1 MKSSEIRTRFLKFFE
16 ARGHRVLPSSSLV
29 PAHDPT
35 LLFSNAGMNQF
46 KDVFLG
52 REKRDYSRAATSQK
66 CVRAGGKHND
76 LEQVGRTTRHH
87 TFFEMLG
94 NFSFGD
100 YFKKE
105 AIPWAWELV
114 TKDYAI
120 PAEKLYVTVFR
131 EDDEAEEIWAKDVGV
146 PRARIFRMDEHDNF
160 WAMGDTGPD
169 GPCSEIHYDL
179 GPAASTLGHP
189 DCPFPCPQDCG
200 RYVEL
205 WNLVFMQFNRDEQG
219 NMTPLP
225 RPSIDTGAG
234 LERLATVLQGKNSN
248 FDTDLFRPLIQEA
261 AGLANVEY
269 GANHDTDVSLRIIA
283 DHARATTFLISDGV
297 LPSNEGRGYVLR
309 LIMRRALYHGQTLG
323 LNEPFLYKMSGHVVQ
338 MMKDSYPELVESA
351 HHVAKAIKIEEQRY
365 AHTTRLGLERLDV
378 APVVLATGSEI
389 PLRPLREALHE
400 VNKAAELGDP
410 AVKALEKLTT
420 ATGPSEALLRAMAPS
435 EQAVR
440 LNEALGKALAR
451 ASEAMAPNE
460 ALGKALARASEVM
473 APNEA
478 LGKALARAS
487 EVMAPNEALGKAL
500 ARASEVMAPNEALGK
515 ALARASEVMAPN
527 EALGKA
533 LARASEVMAPNEAI
547 AKVLEGLSEAAK
559 ANKGMFDSLKTLAA
573 RVPPPEIPAWIPGEE
588 IFKLHDTFGLRP
600 DFVEDI
606 VRDYGLTVDRAGYEA
621 EMQKQRDRAR
631 ASWKGVEKKA
641 ASPVFLKLAEERKT
655 VFDGYAQTTSTDCRI
670 VALVRNGEGVT
681 AVRGGEQVETIL
693 DHTPFYAEAGGQVG
707 DVGHLLIPASD
718 HEVAHIT
725 YAYYPVTGLVVHK
738 AETRDALRVGDLVT
752 AKVDVER
759 RDATRRNHTAT
770 HLLHAAL
777 RKTLGTHVKQAGSLV
792 APDRLRFDFTHYAAL
807 DEQDLLDIE
816 DLVNE
821 HILKNEVVATEE
833 KDLDSAVASGAMAL
847 FGEKYAD
854 KVRVLSID
862 DFSKELCGGTHV
874 QRTGDIG
881 LFKIVSEG
889 SVAAGTRRIEA
900 VTGEGVLKH
909 LRQASETLALLAD
922 SLHAKPEELL
932 QAVEKL
938 SDSEKKLRKELEAQ
952 RQKGAEASLGEVVSR
967 AGKVKGVF
975 VIAQKIPEPIDRAAL
990 RNLADR
996 CRAQIKSGVVV
1007 LGNVVDGKVSLIAAV
1022 TKDLTDKLDA
1032 GKIVKQAAAYVEG
1045 SGGGRK
1051 DLAEAG
1057 GKNPA
1062 KLDESLQA
1070 VPTIIEAML

>member
-160 WAMGDTGPD
+160 WAMGDTGPC

-451 ASEAMAPNE
+451 ASEA
-460 ALGKALARASEVM
+460 
-473 APNEA
+473 
-478 LGKALARAS
+478 
-487 EVMAPNEALGKAL
+487 
-500 ARASEVMAPNEALGK
+500 
-515 ALARASEVMAPN
+515 MAPN

-854 KVRVLSID
+854 KVRVLSIN

-874 QRTGDIG
+874 RRTGDIG

-900 VTGEGVLKH
+900 VTGEGVLKY

-952 RQKGAEASLGEVVSR
+952 QMKRATSQARDLVEEARE
-967 AGKVKGVF
+967 VKGVR
-975 VIAQKIPEPIDRAAL
+975 VVAARVEVTDRSAMRQMVDDL
-990 RNLADR
+990 RAKL
-996 CRAQIKSGVVV
+996 QSGVIV
-1007 LGNVVDGKVSLIAAV
+1007 LGSVSEGKVSLVAAV
-1022 TKDLTDKLDA
+1022 TKDLTNRLDA
-1032 GKIVKQAAAYVEG
+1032 GKIVKQAAAIVEG
-1045 SGGGRK
+1045 TGGGRK

-1070 VPTIIEAML
+1070 VPAIIEAML

>member
-1 MKSSEIRTRFLKFFE
+1 MNSMNSNDIRNRFLSFFE

-52 REKRDYSRAATSQK
+52 REKRDYLRAATSQK

-120 PAEKLYVTVFR
+120 PVDKLYVTVFR

-146 PRARIFRMDEHDNF
+146 PRDRIFRLDEHDNF
-160 WAMGDTGPD
+160 WAMGDTGPC

-189 DCPFPCPQDCG
+189 DCSFPCPQDCG

-219 NMTPLP
+219 VMTPLP

-234 LERLATVLQGKNSN
+234 LERMACVLQGKLSN
-248 FDTDLFRPLIQEA
+248 FDTDLFRPLIDEA
-261 AGLANVEY
+261 AALANVEY
-269 GANHDTDVSLRIIA
+269 GSNHDTDVSLRIIA
-283 DHARATTFLISDGV
+283 DHARSATFLISDGV

-323 LNEPFLYKMSGHVVQ
+323 LNEPFLYKMAGHVVQ
-338 MMKDSYPELVESA
+338 MMKDAYPELLETER
-351 HHVAKAIKIEEQRY
+351 HVAKAIKVEEEKYER
-365 AHTTRLGLERLDV
+365 TTQLALQKLGTTGVV
-378 APVVLATGSEI
+378 ARTGVVI
-389 PLRPLREALHE
+389 PLQHWDDYWRKGILDDKIDEITRNTPDPGTRE
-400 VNKAAELGDP
+400 VELGR
-410 AVKALEKLTT
+410 KAKSQQRR
-420 ATGPSEALLRAMAPS
+420 G
-435 EQAVR
+435 
-440 LNEALGKALAR
+440 
-451 ASEAMAPNE
+451 
-460 ALGKALARASEVM
+460 
-473 APNEA
+473 
-478 LGKALARAS
+478 
-487 EVMAPNEALGKAL
+487 
-500 ARASEVMAPNEALGK
+500 
-515 ALARASEVMAPN
+515 
-527 EALGKA
+527 
-533 LARASEVMAPNEAI
+533 I
-547 AKVLEGLSEAAK
+547 
-559 ANKGMFDSLKTLAA
+559 
-573 RVPPPEIPAWIPGEE
+573 IPGDDV
-588 IFKLHDTFGLRP
+588 FLMHDSFGLRP
-600 DFVEDI
+600 EFTASILAQKDI
-606 VRDYGLTVDRAGYEA
+606 GVDLEGYQAAME
-621 EMQKQRDRAR
+621 KQRQLAR
-631 ASWKGVEKKA
+631 LFWKDEAREVVL
-641 ASPVFLKLAEERKT
+641 PVYQQLGETQKT
-655 VFDGYAQTTSTDCRI
+655 QFDGYLQTTSPNCKI
-670 VALVRNGEGVT
+670 IALVQNEES
-681 AVRGGEQVETIL
+681 VREVKPGAEVEIVL

-707 DVGHLLIPASD
+707 DTGCLLASD
-718 HEVAHIT
+718 STREVAHVSD
-725 YAYYPVTGLVVHK
+725 AYHPVSTLTAHK
-738 AETRDALRVGDLVT
+738 ALVRETLRIGDHVT
-752 AKVDVER
+752 AMVDVDR

-777 RKTLGTHVKQAGSLV
+777 RLTLGTHVKQAGSLV
-792 APDRLRFDFTHYAAL
+792 APDRLRFDFTHYAGL
-807 DEQDLLDIE
+807 EEQDLLDIE

-821 HILKNEVVATEE
+821 QILKNQEVVTTVM
-833 KDLDSAVASGAMAL
+833 DLDEAVNTGAMAL

-854 KVRVLSID
+854 QVRVLSID

-874 QRTGDIG
+874 RRTGDIG

-900 VTGEGVLKH
+900 VTGEGVLKQ
-909 LRQASETLALLAD
+909 LRQASETLALLAG
-922 SLHAKPEELL
+922 SLRAKPDELL
-932 QAVEKL
+932 PAIEKL
-938 SDSEKKLRKELEAQ
+938 AESEKKLRKELEAQ
-952 RQKGAEASLGEVVSR
+952 QMKRAASQ
-967 AGKVKGVF
+967 AGDLARTAREVKGVRVVSARVEVTDRSAMRQMVDDLRAKLGTG
-975 VIAQKIPEPIDRAAL
+975 VI
-990 RNLADR
+990 
-996 CRAQIKSGVVV
+996 V
-1007 LGNVVDGKVSLIAAV
+1007 LGSVADGKVSLIAAV
-1022 TKDLTDKLDA
+1022 TKDLTNKLDA

-1062 KLDESLQA
+1062 RLDESLQA
-1070 VPTIIEAML
+1070 VLSIIEGML

>member
-1 MKSSEIRTRFLKFFE
+1 MVNSDSNMKSSEIRTRFLKFFE
-16 ARGHRVLPSSSLV
+16 GRGHRVLPSSSLV

-52 REKRDYSRAATSQK
+52 REKRDYSRATTSQK

-114 TKDYAI
+114 TRDYAI

-131 EDDEAEEIWAKDVGV
+131 EDDEAAEIWAKDVGV
-146 PRARIFRMDEHDNF
+146 PRDRIFRMDEHDNF
-160 WAMGDTGPD
+160 WAMGDTGPC

-189 DCPFPCPQDCG
+189 DCPFPCLQDCG

-219 NMTPLP
+219 KMTSLP

-234 LERLATVLQGKNSN
+234 LERLATVLQGKISN
-248 FDTDLFRPLIQEA
+248 FDTDLLRPLIEEA

-269 GANHDTDVSLRIIA
+269 GTSHDTDVSLRIIA
-283 DHARATTFLISDGV
+283 DHARAATFLISDGV

-323 LNEPFLYKMSGHVVQ
+323 LNEPFLYKMAGHVVQ
-338 MMKDSYPELVESA
+338 MMKDAYPELLETERHA
-351 HHVAKAIKIEEQRY
+351 AKAIKIEEERY
-365 AHTTRLGLERLDV
+365 AHTTRLGLEKLDSARV
-378 APVVLATGSEI
+378 FLFSSGTTPTGKIVTFGEY
-389 PLRPLREALHE
+389 
-400 VNKAAELGDP
+400 
-410 AVKALEKLTT
+410 KALCKEE
-420 ATGPSEALLRAMAPS
+420 S
-435 EQAVR
+435 AVP
-440 LNEALGKALAR
+440 LGVI
-451 ASEAMAPNE
+451 M
-460 ALGKALARASEVM
+460 
-473 APNEA
+473 
-478 LGKALARAS
+478 
-487 EVMAPNEALGKAL
+487 
-500 ARASEVMAPNEALGK
+500 
-515 ALARASEVMAPN
+515 
-527 EALGKA
+527 
-533 LARASEVMAPNEAI
+533 
-547 AKVLEGLSEAAK
+547 
-559 ANKGMFDSLKTLAA
+559 
-573 RVPPPEIPAWIPGEE
+573 GED
-588 IFKLHDTFGLRP
+588 IFRLHDTFGLRP
-600 DFVEDI
+600 DFVED
-606 VRDYGLTVDRAGYEA
+606 VVGNYYLQVDREAYEA
-621 EMQKQRDRAR
+621 EMTRQRERAR
-631 ASWKGVEKKA
+631 ASWKGVEKRA
-641 ASPVFLKLAEERKT
+641 ASPVFLGLAEERRT
-655 VFDGYAQTTSTDCRI
+655 VFDGYAQTSSSDCRI
-670 VALVRNGEGVT
+670 VALVLNGETVSEVHPG
-681 AVRGGEQVETIL
+681 AKVEIVV

-707 DVGHLLIPASD
+707 DTGHFLGPATD
-718 HEVAHIT
+718 HEVAHVINT
-725 YAYYPVTGLVVHK
+725 YYPVSGLIVHK
-738 AETRDALRVGDLVT
+738 AEAREGLRAGDVVAAVVDA
-752 AKVDVER
+752 ER
-759 RDATRRNHTAT
+759 RDAIRRNHTAT

-777 RKTLGTHVKQAGSLV
+777 RRTLGTHVKQAGSLV

-854 KVRVLSID
+854 KVRVLTID

-874 QRTGDIG
+874 RRTGDIG

-900 VTGEGVLKH
+900 VTGEGVLKY

-952 RQKGAEASLGEVVSR
+952 QMKRATSQASDLVKEARE
-967 AGKVKGVF
+967 VKGVR
-975 VIAQKIPEPIDRAAL
+975 VVAARVEVTDRSAMRQMVDDL
-990 RNLADR
+990 RAKL
-996 CRAQIKSGVVV
+996 QSGVIV
-1007 LGNVVDGKVSLIAAV
+1007 LGSVSDGKVSLVAAV
-1022 TKDLTDKLDA
+1022 TKDLTNKLDA

-1070 VPTIIEAML
+1070 VPAIIAAML